1 MKLQNKK
8 TGEVLEE
15 VRSSMDSKDRLRI
28 YDMLTDKYYTYNS
41 LAELNEEWEDY
52 EEPKKHYSI
61 TQFGDVIDEVDGY
74 MSETI
79 DEMKEI
85 GNYFDTREEA
95 EKTVEKLKA
104 WKRLKDKGFR
114 FTGVAGISNNIFV
127 SFETDSKYSCGHVMY
142 DKYSNTDNNLREYNE
157 DLMMLFGGEE

>member
-1 MKLQNKK
+1 MKLRNKK
-8 TGEVLEE
+8 TGEILEE

-61 TQFGDVIDEVDGY
+61 TQFGDVVDEVDGY

-95 EKTVEKLKA
+95 EKAVERLRA

-114 FTGVAGISNNIFV
+114 HTHFV
-127 SFETDSKYSCGHVMY
+127 IDHKTKSAKVVYKAQELGLTFEEAKQFYENFY
-142 DKYSNTDNNLREYNE
+142 L
-157 DLMMLFGGEE
+157 LFGGKDE

>member
-8 TGEVLEE
+8 TGEILEE

-61 TQFGDVIDEVDGY
+61 TQFGDVVDEVDGY

-95 EKTVEKLKA
+95 EKAVERLRA

-114 FTGVAGISNNIFV
+114 HTHFV
-127 SFETDSKYSCGHVMY
+127 IDHKTKSAKVVYKAQELGLTFEEAKQFYENFY
-142 DKYSNTDNNLREYNE
+142 L
-157 DLMMLFGGEE
+157 LFGGKDE

>member
-8 TGEVLEE
+8 TGEILEE

-28 YDMLTDKYYTYNS
+28 YDMLTDKYYPYNS

-61 TQFGDVIDEVDGY
+61 TQFGDVVDEVDGY

-95 EKTVEKLKA
+95 EKAVERLRA

-114 FTGVAGISNNIFV
+114 HTHFV
-127 SFETDSKYSCGHVMY
+127 IDHKTKSAKVVYKAQELGLTFEEAKQFYENFY
-142 DKYSNTDNNLREYNE
+142 L
-157 DLMMLFGGEE
+157 LFGGKDE